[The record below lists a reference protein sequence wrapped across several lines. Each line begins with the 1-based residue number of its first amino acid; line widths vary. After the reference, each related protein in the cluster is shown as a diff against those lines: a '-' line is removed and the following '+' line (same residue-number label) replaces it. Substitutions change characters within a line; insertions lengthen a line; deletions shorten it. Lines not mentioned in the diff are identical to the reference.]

1 MKKLLLV
8 IICFVYSFCSFG
20 QSKIED
26 YLEGKKFKNSSTGL
40 IIQYGYI
47 SSLNTY
53 GITFT
58 NSYGNKFNYMNCS
71 KQVSSDES
79 YVIFTNCMNP
89 ESGSGVGTVYAY
101 RTRIIVKASDGQM
114 QYDLISPNYAQELN
128 NLQPNQNIGR
138 DK

>member
-1 MKKLLLV
+1 MKKIVFILLCLA
-8 IICFVYSFCSFG
+8 YSFNAFS

-53 GITFT
+53 GIIFT

-79 YVIFTNCMNP
+79 YMILTNCMNP

-101 RTRIIVKASDGQM
+101 RTKIIVRASDGQM
-114 QYDLISPNYAQELN
+114 QYDLSGIGNAQELKN
-128 NLQPNQNIGR
+128 DRIQNYLM
-138 DK
+138 KN

>member
-1 MKKLLLV
+1 MYMKKLLLFV
-8 IICFVYSFCSFG
+8 ICFVYSFSSFG
-20 QSKIED
+20 QSRIED
-26 YLEGKKFKNSSTGL
+26 YLEGKKFKSSSTGL
-40 IIQYGYI
+40 VIQYGYI

-89 ESGSGVGTVYAY
+89 ESGSGVGTIYAY
-101 RTRIIVKASDGQM
+101 RTKIIVKASDGQM
-114 QYDLISPNYAQELN
+114 QYDLISPNN
-128 NLQPNQNIGR
+128 FQNSN
-138 DK
+138 

>member
-8 IICFVYSFCSFG
+8 IICFVYSLNSFS
-20 QSKIED
+20 QSRIED

-58 NSYGNKFNYMNCS
+58 NGYGNKFYYMNCS
-71 KQVSSDES
+71 KQVSSDET
-79 YVIFTNCMNP
+79 YMIFTNCMQP
-89 ESGSGVGTVYAY
+89 TFKM
-101 RTRIIVKASDGQM
+101 I
-114 QYDLISPNYAQELN
+114 DLML
-128 NLQPNQNIGR
+128 L
-138 DK
+138 